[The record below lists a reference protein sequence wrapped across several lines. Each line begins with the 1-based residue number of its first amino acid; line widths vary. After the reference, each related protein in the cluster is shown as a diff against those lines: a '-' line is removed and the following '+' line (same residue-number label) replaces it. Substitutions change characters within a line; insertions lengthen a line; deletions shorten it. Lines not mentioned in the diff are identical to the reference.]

1 MKTFQQFLYD
11 TNEAIEYVTG
21 DETHR
26 GYAADHGGSN
36 YHDHLAFKDKETTK
50 AAQEYLKKLGWEI
63 GSTTGGKHA
72 SGSYHYSG
80 QAFDIPMYRPGGGG
94 VQHGFSDDKI
104 GERAMSA
111 RLRADLI
118 KGGFGSNKLG
128 AGHYP
133 GDGHANHGASAPS
146 APSGAKGSLDA
157 PAQTRVL
164 AKFKGKS
171 GELDKTTGKFT
182 ARDWSNTEGS
192 RYKAF
197 GGKDSSP
204 SDFSSSTPA
213 KPAAPKPAAKPIPPK
228 PAVKPVSVK
237 PVAKPAAKP
246 AAPKPVA
253 KPTPAATSPQK
264 SSKTA

>member
-21 DETHR
+21 DETHK
-26 GYAADHGGSN
+26 GYAADHGGGN
-36 YHDHLAFKDKETTK
+36 YHDHVAFKDEKTRK
-50 AAQEYLKKLGWEI
+50 AAQEYLKKMGWEI

-72 SGSYHYSG
+72 SNSYHYSG
-80 QAFDIPMYRPGGGG
+80 QAFDIPMYRPSKGG
-94 VQHGFSDDKI
+94 VQQGFSDDKI

-118 KGGFGSNKLG
+118 KGGFGGG
-128 AGHYP
+128 AL
-133 GDGHANHGASAPS
+133 DGSAKSTPSAPS
-146 APSGAKGSLDA
+146 APSGTKGSLDA
-157 PAQTRVL
+157 PTQTRVL

-204 SDFSSSTPA
+204 ANFASSTPA
-213 KPAAPKPAAKPIPPK
+213 KPSTP
-228 PAVKPVSVK
+228 
-237 PVAKPAAKP
+237 KPAAKP

-253 KPTPAATSPQK
+253 KPISPKPAAKPAPAAISPQK

>member
-21 DETHR
+21 DETHK
-26 GYAADHGGSN
+26 GYAADHGGGN
-36 YHDHLAFKDKETTK
+36 YHDHIAFKDEKTRK
-50 AAQEYLKKLGWEI
+50 AAQEYLKKMGWEI

-72 SGSYHYSG
+72 PKSFHYSG
-80 QAFDIPMYRPGGGG
+80 QAFDIPMYRPSGKG

-111 RLRADLI
+111 RLRADLA
-118 KGGFGSNKLG
+118 KGGFGGGALG
-128 AGHYP
+128 AGHSP
-133 GDGHANHGASAPS
+133 GDGHNHGASTPS
-146 APSGAKGSLDA
+146 APSGTKGSLDA

-204 SDFSSSTPA
+204 SDFASSTPA
-213 KPAAPKPAAKPIPPK
+213 KPATPKPAAKPATPKPVAKPIPPK
-228 PAVKPVSVK
+228 PAAKPVSVK
-237 PVAKPAAKP
+237 PVAKPAP
-246 AAPKPVA
+246 AAI
-253 KPTPAATSPQK
+253 SPQK